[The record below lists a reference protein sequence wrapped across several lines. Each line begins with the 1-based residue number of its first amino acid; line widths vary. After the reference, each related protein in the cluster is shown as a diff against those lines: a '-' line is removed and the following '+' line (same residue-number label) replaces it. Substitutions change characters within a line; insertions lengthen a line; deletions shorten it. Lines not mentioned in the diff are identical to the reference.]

1 MSIDS
6 NKEFMRKEMKN
17 SSNLNLSTTTNTNIS
32 NNINNT
38 NSSNNTNNFN
48 NANMA
53 RKLKLPA
60 NHFWKK
66 FIGKNAGLLG
76 QKETQNTQNFG
87 QNLQKQKNNKT
98 EENENVEFKK
108 NDSNEMGWVRKEIM
122 SLKEKVEALERNEKV
137 FKEKTEKLEKKYR
150 KLKKEKEGLKKV
162 NNYLIEQNKG
172 ILTDLKEVSSKSGNK
187 SFETVLKSLNEF
199 EIKLKNSIVCSNK
212 LIIS

>member
-1 MSIDS
+1 MNST
-6 NKEFMRKEMKN
+6 NN
-17 SSNLNLSTTTNTNIS
+17 SSNT
-32 NNINNT
+32 
-38 NSSNNTNNFN
+38 N

-66 FIGKNAGLLG
+66 FIGKNAGL
-76 QKETQNTQNFG
+76 KETQNIGQNFVQNCNFG
-87 QNLQKQKNNKT
+87 QNSQKQKNNKT
-98 EENENVEFKK
+98 EETDNEEASKK
-108 NDSNEMGWVRKEIM
+108 TDSNEMRWVRKEIM

-137 FKEKTEKLEKKYR
+137 FKEKTERLEKKYR